1 MPTDFLTLTRTAG
14 MPWRPSRRGV
24 DSKPCLLPDSI
35 TLAAERTALPD
46 DHRHEPALA
55 AAPFFVEFAEID
67 RLDPERGEN
76 TPDAPVASASAQARP
91 IRGPI
96 GSLLV
101 HLLVLALI
109 LAPSLTAPD
118 LPKAIPIQLVLE
130 PPAKPA
136 PKPAPKLAPPAPERI
151 RPAGRLSSDDEGVV
165 SPKAGEAPTQAKK
178 AAAPKPVPQP
188 KLVPPPPPPK
198 PDAPPDENAMLQL
211 PKIPAP
217 VLTPPA
223 PAKTPP
229 QTAPQRAVEPRSA
242 GHSARVPGPSAT
254 KDQYLAYLVSLTK
267 QHFDQLPMSL
277 IGDRRGETSLLV
289 VVMADGTIARIN
301 IEQGSGYPDIDRHVE
316 QMVRAVGRFPPLP
329 QWYQRNSMDLIFK
342 LRFPQ
347 AIYTR

>member
-1 MPTDFLTLTRTAG
+1 MPTDFLTLTRAAG
-14 MPWRPSRRGV
+14 VALRPGRRDV
-24 DSKPCLLPDSI
+24 ESQPCLLPDSI
-35 TLAAERTALPD
+35 TLTDERTALPD

-67 RLDPERGEN
+67 RLDPARGES
-76 TPDAPVASASAQARP
+76 TPDAPVASASAQGRP
-91 IRGPI
+91 IRAPI
-96 GSLLV
+96 GSLLI
-101 HLLVLALI
+101 HLLVLAVI
-109 LAPSLTAPD
+109 LAPALTAPD

-130 PPAKPA
+130 PPPSA
-136 PKPAPKLAPPAPERI
+136 PKPASKLAPPAPEAA
-151 RPAGRLSSDDEGVV
+151 RPPGRLSSDDEGVV
-165 SPKAGEAPTQAKK
+165 TPKAGEAPTQATK

-198 PDAPPDENAMLQL
+198 PEAPIDEAVLLKL

-229 QTAPQRAVEPRSA
+229 QSAPQRAVEQQSA
-242 GHSARVPGPSAT
+242 GHAARVPGPSAT
-254 KDQYLAYLVSLTK
+254 KDQYLAYLVTLTR
-267 QHFDQLPMSL
+267 QHFDLVPMSL
-277 IGDRRGETSLLV
+277 IGDRQGETSLLV
-289 VVMADGTIARIN
+289 VVLADGTIARIS
-301 IEQGSGYPDIDRHVE
+301 IEQGSGYPDIDRRVE

-347 AIYTR
+347 AINPR